1 MSLNRA
7 TVLCL
12 IILLIL
18 ISCNGDSEKSKAREQ
33 NADRFSNREKKDA
46 HFVVD
51 VIDTSYGLINV
62 AQLGEEKLTDQ
73 ETKIK
78 LNQFIQTQTSAMVRL
93 KAFAEGRGI
102 VVPFSGPEKTK
113 GNVTDLMTKNERQFG
128 KAWFDEMK
136 KLQHKL
142 KTDIE
147 GYRKETNDTMLVNVL
162 DSTLMMVRTNNR
174 IISDLELDKESI

>member
-1 MSLNRA
+1 MHPNRA
-7 TVLCL
+7 TILFA
-12 IILLIL
+12 ILLIL
-18 ISCNGDSEKSKAREQ
+18 ISCDADSEKSKAREQ

-62 AQLGEEKLTDQ
+62 AQLGEEKITDR

-78 LNQFIQTQTSAMVRL
+78 LNQLIQTQTSAMVKL

-102 VVPFSGPEKTK
+102 VIPFSGPEKSK
-113 GNVTDLMTKNERQFG
+113 GSISGLMTKDEKQFA
-128 KAWFDEMK
+128 KAWIDKMK

-147 GYRKETNDTMLVNVL
+147 GYRKETKDTVLVNVL
-162 DSTLMMVRTNNR
+162 DSTLIMVRTNNG
-174 IISDLELDKESI
+174 IISDLELGKESI